1 MLRSDAGPICA
12 ADLRHASS
20 IACDTPATAFLLQSR
35 HPVLR
40 KNLLH
45 RNNCARRSFC
55 LGYDCAILAELA
67 PSLLPYLALLAAG
80 LGAGFAGGL
89 FGIGGG
95 FVVVPALTLILP
107 MLGTS
112 AEQVMHVA
120 IGTSLATIIF
130 TSLRSVS
137 SHARRGAVDVP
148 FIKGWAPWI
157 VAGTIVGT
165 VIADRVSS
173 DTLALIFGAGVLA
186 FAAYFLLPVSPERQQ
201 FAKTMPTGVSRA
213 GLAGFL
219 GLISALLG
227 IGGGTITTLT
237 MTSCGAPIH
246 RAIGTASGIGAI
258 IALPAAIGF
267 AITGFGEAGLP
278 PFSIG
283 HISLPAAIA
292 IIATAMISAPLGVAA
307 AHTLSPALLRRV
319 FGAYLLVVGVTMIA
333 NG

>member
-1 MLRSDAGPICA
+1 M
-12 ADLRHASS
+12 AD
-20 IACDTPATAFLLQSR
+20 IATT
-35 HPVLR
+35 
-40 KNLLH
+40 
-45 RNNCARRSFC
+45 
-55 LGYDCAILAELA
+55 
-67 PSLLPYLALLAAG
+67 LLPYLALLAAG

-107 MLGTS
+107 LLGTS
-112 AEQVMHVA
+112 PEQVMHVA

-130 TSLRSVS
+130 TSLRSVT
-137 SHARRGAVDVP
+137 SHASRGAVDVP

-157 VAGTIVGT
+157 VGGTIFGT
-165 VIADRVSS
+165 LIADQVTSN
-173 DTLALIFGAGVLA
+173 TLALIFAIGVLS
-186 FAAYFLLPVSPERQQ
+186 FAAYFLLPIHPEKQQ
-201 FAKTMPTGVSRA
+201 LAKSMPKGIVRA

-219 GLISALLG
+219 GLISSLLG

-278 PFSIG
+278 PFSLG

-307 AHTLSPALLRRV
+307 AHKLSPALLRRV
-319 FGAYLLVVGVTMIA
+319 FGIYLVVVGVTMITNA
-333 NG
+333 